1 MRLNIR
7 LFYAYVFLNRLDMWI
22 PTVVLFLMDRGL
34 SLTQYAIVDAVW
46 YVSAVVFEIPTGI
59 FTDHCGKKASLL
71 VGALTLAL
79 ALFLLAFGP
88 SFLSILAAYVLW
100 GFASSFETGTSDAL
114 VYDSLKQL
122 GQEEEYRKV
131 RARITTLTVL
141 AGALGSLLAG
151 YLASVRLSLPIFA
164 TATIALLACPLVL
177 LLCEPP
183 TGDMRE
189 RTPLRHLRES
199 VRYVLGHRS
208 VAMLLLYSCIMGTA
222 VWGLYIF
229 YQPLLKS
236 FAIPVERT
244 GLLYLFFRLSCA
256 LGAQL
261 SDLLY
266 RRVGRPLVYLMPA
279 GLMAC
284 VLGMGFLVTPWV
296 VTLVFPIFFIEGL
309 YSPILND
316 LINQLL
322 PSGKRATIISM
333 GSVLACLMG
342 TVLYPV
348 LGRIADSFSL
358 QASFRALGLGLVVC
372 MVLILAFL
380 RRTLPDAATR
390 RSHRHDPND
399 A

>member
-1 MRLNIR
+1 
-7 LFYAYVFLNRLDMWI
+7 
-22 PTVVLFLMDRGL
+22 
-34 SLTQYAIVDAVW
+34 
-46 YVSAVVFEIPTGI
+46 
-59 FTDHCGKKASLL
+59 
-71 VGALTLAL
+71 
-79 ALFLLAFGP
+79 
-88 SFLSILAAYVLW
+88 
-100 GFASSFETGTSDAL
+100 
-114 VYDSLKQL
+114 
-122 GQEEEYRKV
+122 
-131 RARITTLTVL
+131 
-141 AGALGSLLAG
+141 
-151 YLASVRLSLPIFA
+151 
-164 TATIALLACPLVL
+164 
-177 LLCEPP
+177 
-183 TGDMRE
+183 
-189 RTPLRHLRES
+189 
-199 VRYVLGHRS
+199 
-208 VAMLLLYSCIMGTA
+208 
-222 VWGLYIF
+222 
-229 YQPLLKS
+229 
-236 FAIPVERT
+236 
-244 GLLYLFFRLSCA
+244 
-256 LGAQL
+256 
-261 SDLLY
+261 
-266 RRVGRPLVYLMPA
+266 MPA